1 MTPTIAKLH
10 IMQQD
15 AFALLDPVRLELAEL
30 EARLQNYLDRLA
42 FDEDDLNLIES
53 ARAALAVAHHELVR
67 LSEEAK
73 G

>member
-1 MTPTIAKLH
+1 MTPNIAKLH

-15 AFALLDPVRLELAEL
+15 AFALLNPVRLELAVL
-30 EARLQNYLDRLA
+30 ESRLQNYLDRLA

-53 ARAALAVAHHELVR
+53 ARAALAVAHHELAR
-67 LSEEAK
+67 LNEEAA